1 MIRQDEGSH
10 IDAML
15 RHLGSGRDVCDF
27 PGTAIEKV
35 ALVRTARARRLIA
48 WRKARARYE
57 LTPIGWIRLAPRP
70 RFSLASLTFST
81 AMGAVIGAAALAIL
95 WLPADASRHSIHL
108 RSTASLPRLEKPV
121 ASSIAHPVDLGVR
134 EAAPAQ
140 APVALVTPPAG
151 GHEPVPNAVPGEPI
165 GPPMVADPPRL
176 EQPSADAAPTIGK
189 QASVKKSHHKTA
201 YRRRNHRTGPAWASG
216 DPWRAQQFRYS
227 GYSNQGSWLAYR

>member
-1 MIRQDEGSH
+1 MKDARANM
-10 IDAML
+10 DAML
-15 RHLGSGRDVCDF
+15 RHLGCGQDLRDF
-27 PGTAIEKV
+27 PGTASEKV
-35 ALVRTARARRLIA
+35 ALMRTASKRRLIA
-48 WRKARARYE
+48 WRKPRGRYE
-57 LTPIGWIRLAPRP
+57 LTSIGWSELTPRR

-140 APVALVTPPAG
+140 AAVALVTPPAG
-151 GHEPVPNAVPGEPI
+151 GHEPVPNTAPGEPI
-165 GPPMVADPPRL
+165 EPPMVADSPRL
-176 EQPSADAAPTIGK
+176 EQPSADPAPTIGK